1 MESKKVI
8 IIGSGAAGLMAAKT
22 LKENSIDFII
32 LESGNHVGGRAQTI
46 KAETHVDLG
55 PEFLHGETPLTNAL
69 LEEYQLP
76 YYDLSFDYH
85 LYLDGKLT
93 RSPDFW
99 ERLCHVV
106 SDIHIKDRDL
116 PFAEY
121 LQKTNQFS
129 KVDKLISESFIQGFD
144 AADLN
149 KISSKAVSNMKDQV
163 CDQKIRRMR
172 RPLSGYG
179 PLMERMSTEFWPDI
193 YFDYHVESI
202 EWKKDQ
208 VLIRGYQG
216 ENKVP
221 FEFKAEKVIDTV
233 SIGVLKHQDIKPLPQ
248 EIQKLLNQIE
258 MGQVVKIIC
267 ELEND
272 FFHSF
277 PDDTFP
283 FISAPELNFTAWWT
297 TTPIHT
303 QNITAWA
310 GGEKARSLIELT
322 KEDLEKIFIEE
333 LSEISKLDEK
343 RLHSLIRKIHY
354 HDWSHDPS
362 FYGAYSYPVSGEE
375 RPDISNGF
383 QNTLYFAGEAFHEE
397 FSGTIEG
404 AFTTGQ
410 LAANRISG
418 VQHEKH

>member
-1 MESKKVI
+1 MESRKVI

-32 LESGNHVGGRAQTI
+32 LESGDHVGGRAQTV
-46 KAETHVDLG
+46 KGPTHIDLG

-76 YYDLSFDYH
+76 YYDLNFDYH

-106 SDIHIKDRDL
+106 SDITVQDKDL
-116 PFAEY
+116 SFADY
-121 LQKTNQFS
+121 MQKTNQFS
-129 KVDKLISESFIQGFD
+129 KVDKQISEAFIQGFD

-149 KISSKAVSNMKDQV
+149 RISAKAVSEMKDQV
-163 CDQKIRRMR
+163 CNPSIRKMR

-179 PLMERMSTEFWPDI
+179 QLMEKISEEFWQEI
-193 YFDYHVESI
+193 YFGYHVESI
-202 EWKKDQ
+202 EWKKDH
-208 VLIRGYQG
+208 VLIRGYQV
-216 ENKVP
+216 ENKMP
-221 FEFKAEKVIDTV
+221 FEFSAEKVIDTV
-233 SIGVLKHQDIKPLPQ
+233 SIGVLKHQEIKPFPEEMQTFL
-248 EIQKLLNQIE
+248 KQIE

-267 ELEND
+267 ELGND

-277 PDDTFP
+277 PENTFP
-283 FISAPELNFTAWWT
+283 FISSPELTFTAWWT

-322 KEDLEKIFIEE
+322 KEELESVFIKE
-333 LSEISKLDEK
+333 LSEISKLEEK
-343 RLHSLIRKIHY
+343 KLKSLIRKIHY
-354 HDWSHDPS
+354 HDWSHDSS

-383 QNTLYFAGEAFHEE
+383 QDTLYFAGEAFHEE

-404 AFTTGQ
+404 AFKTGQ

-418 VQHEKH
+418 VQDEKH